1 MILSTVSMQLTFDY
15 SNDFFNLETNTQAT
29 SSSKAWLTSIDVVDM
44 SPEKVVQFGKYVQR
58 IYEHEKKDDQNC
70 VSVKDIQVANIIP
83 GLSLETRKKFSKEL
97 QCKHFLK
104 VSIHFFPLLPKF
116 AFI

>member
-15 SNDFFNLETNTQAT
+15 SNNFFNLETNTQAT

-58 IYEHEKKDDQNC
+58 IYEHEKKTIKIAL
-70 VSVKDIQVANIIP
+70 V
-83 GLSLETRKKFSKEL
+83 
-97 QCKHFLK
+97 
-104 VSIHFFPLLPKF
+104 
-116 AFI
+116 